1 MDAHTHTKCEFCE
14 YEAIVRVKYGEEGE
28 KLSDVKEFKTSDV
41 CDFHRKELAAKK
53 RPIKFV
59 CMLEPETMR

>member
-1 MDAHTHTKCEFCE
+1 MNAHTKCEFCE

-41 CDFHRKELAAKK
+41 CDFHRKELVVKK
-53 RPIKFV
+53 RPIKLV
-59 CMLEPETMR
+59 CQLEQEAIY